1 MSVASC
7 SAPARAASLARARG
21 RSAARCAASA
31 SSSASASAQHTLYT
45 VPVSNFGARVKLVLA
60 WKGVPESDVRVA
72 HVSELGGLRS
82 DAYRALNPQCKM
94 PLLVLPDGRALPE
107 SEVIVGYLLQRFAE
121 RGPSLLPVG
130 AEARAFASL
139 AVRLHDV
146 YLGPVQGCMYKE
158 MAAEQRSVQLAE
170 LWRQLDVLE
179 GCLAAG
185 GPFVAGA
192 ERSFADAALYPS
204 FCFYTHI
211 LPRHLGWGGGVFAGR
226 PRLAAWWAVMGGDA
240 QAAEVGAGIAGGL
253 AKWEEDG
260 RWGKVGVTEQLAAG
274 ALWVPSAAA

>member
-1 MSVASC
+1 MSAALACRPS
-7 SAPARAASLARARG
+7 PGLARLARASRPV
-21 RSAARCAASA
+21 RCHASAAA
-31 SSSASASAQHTLYT
+31 AQHTLYT

-60 WKGVPESDVRVA
+60 WKGVPESCVRVA
-72 HVSELGGLRS
+72 HVGELGGLRS

-107 SEVIVGYLLQRFAE
+107 SEVIVGYLLQQFAAS
-121 RGPSLLPVG
+121 GPSLLPAQ

-158 MAAEQRSVQLAE
+158 MGAEQRSVQLAE
-170 LWRQLDVLE
+170 LWRQLDILE
-179 GCLAAG
+179 TCLAEG

-192 ERSFADAALYPS
+192 ERSFADAALYPT

-211 LPRHLGWGGGVFAGR
+211 LPKHFGWTGGAGVFQGR
-226 PRLAAWWAVMGGDA
+226 RRLAAWWTAMGADAAAAAVG
-240 QAAEVGAGIAGGL
+240 AEVAAGL
-253 AKWEEDG
+253 QKWEEDG
-260 RWGKVGVTEQLAAG
+260 RWAKVGVTEQFAQG